1 MIKNYFINKISKIQ
15 QNKLK
20 QKINENYDYYS
31 ISEYESVYQDILDY
45 EDNNYENWTL
55 KDFIEFT
62 RYLKELIK

>member
-45 EDNNYENWTL
+45 EDNNYENWDII
-55 KDFIEFT
+55 DFIRFII
-62 RYLKELIK
+62 YLKKLIK

>member
-1 MIKNYFINKISKIQ
+1 MIKELFKKKIDKMHDKLETKIY
-15 QNKLK
+15 
-20 QKINENYDYYS
+20 ENYDYYS

-62 RYLKELIK
+62 RYLKELVK